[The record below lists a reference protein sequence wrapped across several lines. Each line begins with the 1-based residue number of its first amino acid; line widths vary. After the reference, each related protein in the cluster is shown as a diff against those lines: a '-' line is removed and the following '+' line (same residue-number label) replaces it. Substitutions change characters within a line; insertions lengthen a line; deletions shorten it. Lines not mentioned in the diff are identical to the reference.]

1 MKIRPWPALAIVLI
15 LLIYGGASLR
25 GAALAADQRKP
36 NIILMLAD
44 NLGYGDL
51 GSYGG
56 GETRG
61 MPTPRLDELAYL
73 GMRLT

>member
-1 MKIRPWPALAIVLI
+1 MEFAMKIRPWSATAIVLM

-25 GAALAADQRKP
+25 GAVLAADQRKP

-51 GSYGG
+51 GFLRW
-56 GETRG
+56 RG
-61 MPTPRLDELAYL
+61 NARDAHSTS
-73 GMRLT
+73 G